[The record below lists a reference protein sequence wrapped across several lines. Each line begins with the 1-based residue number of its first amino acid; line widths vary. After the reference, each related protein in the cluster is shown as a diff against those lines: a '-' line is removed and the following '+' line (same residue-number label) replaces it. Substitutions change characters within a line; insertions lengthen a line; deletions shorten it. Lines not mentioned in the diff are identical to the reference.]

1 MTHYELLELMNA
13 VHIGSPSARHLVIG
27 TPRHSGKSYAERAL
41 REMQAEVFGREPR
54 PMGLYSYIDE
64 AVDLEQ
70 VQPCNRTYLLPIA
83 FRTVSEHIIGV
94 YNESR

>member
-13 VHIGSPSARHLVIG
+13 VHIGSPSARQLVLG
-27 TPRHSGKSYAERAL
+27 TSRHSGKSYAEQAL
-41 REMQAEVFGREPR
+41 RELQAEVFKNEPR
-54 PMGLYSYIDE
+54 LTGMLLSMDE

-70 VQPCNRTYLLPIA
+70 VQPDNRTYLLPIA
-83 FRTVSEHIIGV
+83 FRTVSNHIIGV